1 MMLGTNPIQT
11 GEVVCFVWTR
21 SRCREELYLP
31 DIDSVKE
38 NAYTQLLVLVAFI
51 LLALVLYDIVI
62 QRSQEDQV
70 LEHLQSIDP
79 QEVTAFNIYPRVI
92 IPTGAPH
99 VFQPPDPLIEAFF
112 KALQDL
118 HAYSYSHDTVD
129 SPDQSGFI
137 EIVTTQEVLQ
147 MHCHLPSGTDGIV
160 AIEFGKWE
168 KGRSSHYG
176 HVQSRWLVQ
185 WYDTYR
191 MQWLND
197 AESS

>member
-1 MMLGTNPIQT
+1 M
-11 GEVVCFVWTR
+11 
-21 SRCREELYLP
+21 
-31 DIDSVKE
+31 KE
-38 NAYTQLLVLVAFI
+38 NPYMQLLAIVAFI
-51 LLALVLYDIVI
+51 LSAIVLYDIVI

-70 LEHLQSIDP
+70 LEQLQSINP
-79 QEVTAFNIYPRVI
+79 QEVTAFKIYPRVI
-92 IPTGAPH
+92 IPTGAPR

-118 HAYSYSHDTVD
+118 RAYSYSHDTVD
-129 SPDQSGFI
+129 SPDHSGFI

-147 MHCHLPSGTDGIV
+147 MHFHLPSGTDGIV
-160 AIEFGKWE
+160 AIELGKWE

-176 HVQSRWLVQ
+176 HVQSRWLFQ

-191 MQWLND
+191 MQWLKD